1 MVKNP
6 NTDTKKEESASKV
19 SRMHV
24 IEVSKSNL
32 ISLMGGKWTI
42 YRLMGEEVIDKVI
55 ELLKSN
61 TLFFILFISNL
72 AQYGN
77 LRMQHIGKSK
87 TKKLKLLGSFMK
99 DPNMQIIDRTPWL
112 SYYINKLKH

>member
-1 MVKNP
+1 MNK
-6 NTDTKKEESASKV
+6 NTDVEKEESASKV

-24 IEVSKSNL
+24 IEVSASNL

-42 YRLMGEEVIDKVI
+42 YRLMGEEVVDKVI

-61 TLFFILFISNL
+61 PTASFSFLIHFL

-77 LRMQHIGKSK
+77 LKLQHIGKSK

-99 DPNMQIIDRTPWL
+99 DPNMQIIDRKPWL
-112 SYYINKLKH
+112 